1 MKRMTYF
8 VMALALVL
16 GLAQCKKEK
25 LETPQNEGNSV
36 MITLDVKGDNN
47 AKVDVDP
54 PHVTFRTGDEIV
66 VACNGHYVGTLKHNG
81 TKFSGLIENA
91 TPGEHLYFY
100 FFGNVSPQYFGQNK
114 NTCTVYTGE
123 QTGEL
128 PVISMGRSKETVPSV
143 ASGSNYTAI
152 LQNKCSLMKFNVDTP
167 STDPIFIEGMNN
179 FVSVSFDR
187 SGNNDGFSYSQ
198 VYDGK
203 IKMKQNGSGING
215 TKTYW
220 AIVLPQAS
228 VAARD
233 AYTENGYIGTRPAI
247 EGGIGS
253 NQYYS
258 AGFDITMAP
267 FDPVV
272 IPLTFEAKAAGTTV
286 TLNSVGNAPSV
297 SLETSRDGITW
308 LTYSIGS
315 PITLDS
321 VGDKVM
327 FHGTNAQ
334 YATSPSN
341 YHNFSIIDSCYVYGN
356 IMSLINA
363 TNYATTT
370 SLGNSVYNQYALA
383 CLFQGCTG
391 LYTHTVKALALP
403 ATGLAEYCYSQ
414 MFSGCTHL
422 TVAPELPTGED
433 DNGVLQEGCYQG
445 MFEGCTSL
453 TASPELPAKALVRG
467 CYASMFSGC
476 SNLSHVTCYAE
487 TGINQLNSTSGWLS
501 GVPQSQTCTFVNS
514 ANFEGDGAWPRG
526 DNGIPLYWSVEP

>member
-47 AKVDVDP
+47 AKVDVIP
-54 PHVTFRTGDEIV
+54 PDVTFGTGDEIV

-100 FFGNVSPQYFGQNK
+100 FFGNVSPQYFGQNQS
-114 NTCTVYTGE
+114 NCTVYIGE

-143 ASGSNYTAI
+143 ASGSHYTAI
-152 LQNKCSLMKFNVDTP
+152 LQNKCSLMKFNVTTP
-167 STDPIFIEGMNN
+167 STAPICISGMNN
-179 FVSVSFDR
+179 FVTVRFNR
-187 SGNNDGFSYSQ
+187 SGDDGFIDGFKYSQ
-198 VYDGK
+198 VYDGV
-203 IKMKQNGSGING
+203 IKMHGVTTGN
-215 TKTYW
+215 TETW

-286 TLNSVGNAPSV
+286 TFKSVNAPNIS
-297 SLETSRDGITW
+297 SPLEISINGGEWT
-308 LTYSIGS
+308 TYSVNT

-327 FHGTNAQ
+327 FRGTNAQ

-370 SLGNSVYNQYALA
+370 SLGNSEYALA

-391 LYTHTVKALALP
+391 LYTHTVKTLALP
-403 ATGLAEYCYSQ
+403 ATELTEYCYSQ

-487 TGINQLNSTSGWLS
+487 SGINSLNSTSSWLS
-501 GVPQSQTCTFVNS
+501 GVSEVGLFTKAVGVS
-514 ANFEGDGAWPRG
+514 WPRG

>member
-54 PHVTFRTGDEIV
+54 PDVTFGTGDEIV

-100 FFGNVSPQYFGQNK
+100 FFGNVSPQYFGPNQSN
-114 NTCTVYTGE
+114 CTVYIGD

-128 PVISMGRSKETVPSV
+128 PVVSMGRSKETVPSEP
-143 ASGSNYTAI
+143 SGSNYTAI
-152 LQNKCSLMKFNVDTP
+152 LQNKCSLMKFNVTTP
-167 STDPIFIEGMNN
+167 STAPICISGMNN
-179 FVSVSFDR
+179 FVTVRFNR
-187 SGNNDGFSYSQ
+187 SGDDGFIDGFKYSQ
-198 VYDGK
+198 VYDGV
-203 IKMKQNGSGING
+203 IKMHGVTTGN
-215 TKTYW
+215 TETW
-220 AIVLPQAS
+220 AIVLPQPS

-233 AYTENGYIGTRPAI
+233 AYTEDGYIGTRPAI

-258 AGFDITMAP
+258 AGVNITMAP
-267 FDPVV
+267 FDPVD

-286 TLNSVGNAPSV
+286 TLNRVGNAPSV
-297 SLETSRDGITW
+297 SLQTSRDGITW
-308 LTYSIGS
+308 STYSIGS

-327 FHGTNAQ
+327 FHGMNAQ
-334 YATSPSN
+334 YATSPSD

-356 IMSLINA
+356 IMSLIDA

-370 SLGNSVYNQYALA
+370 SLGNSVDNQYALA

-403 ATGLAEYCYSQ
+403 ATELTRYCYSQ

-433 DNGVLQEGCYQG
+433 SADDLQEGCYQG

-476 SNLSHVTCYAE
+476 SNLIHVTCYAE
-487 TGINQLNSTSGWLS
+487 SGINSLNSTSSWLS
-501 GVPQSQTCTFVNS
+501 GVSEVGVFTK
-514 ANFEGDGAWPRG
+514 AAGASWPTG
-526 DNGIPLYWSVEP
+526 VNGIPANWEPY